1 MKLAPLPV
9 DGPIVEGRGIQ
20 RGFDETCD
28 AVIVGSG
35 AGGAVIAAILAEAGQ
50 RVIVLEEGPYYTPA
64 EYGAFRPTES
74 MRRIWRESG
83 LLTALGL
90 GQTPVIGLSAGRCVG
105 GSSVLTGGV
114 CFRIPSQ
121 IHAHWVD
128 ELGLDEL
135 SEKSL
140 ESAYEAVE
148 RRIRVTEVPQSM
160 RSEATQRFVRGAER
174 LGIPMYPIKRNT
186 EACVG
191 NGRCNFGCPSG
202 AKLSVDVSYLPAA
215 LARGGRVVSDAL
227 VERVNV
233 DHGRAVGVSG
243 RLLDG
248 PEGAPSSPFRVRA
261 RVVVVACGTLH
272 TPILLLRSGL
282 GRSTP
287 SLGRNVTLHP
297 ALRVSA
303 LFDEVLD
310 GWNGALQSVYS
321 NHFAREGITLVG
333 VYSAVNVLA
342 AALPGTGAAHRRFVA
357 DMPRHGIFGAMVH
370 DEGGGSVRLGPGRE
384 PILTY
389 RMAPR
394 DLLRLRRA
402 ITILAEMAFAGGAR
416 ELYLPIFGQ
425 HPVRSVDEVKR
436 LEHASLDARRIE
448 CIAFHPL
455 GSARMA
461 TDARRGVVDANGQS
475 YEVDDLYIADGSI
488 LPTSIGVNSQVP
500 IMTMA
505 TRLAWRLADR
515 MTRSAR
521 ASALADGS
529 LSPQSNATTGGG

>member
-1 MKLAPLPV
+1 MSAALPS
-9 DGPIVEGRGIQ
+9 DGAVVEGREIGH
-20 RGFDETCD
+20 GFEETCD
-28 AVIVGSG
+28 VVIVGSG
-35 AGGAVIAAILAEAGQ
+35 AGGAVMASILAEAGQ
-50 RVIVLEEGPYYTPA
+50 RVVVLEEGPYYTPA

-83 LLTALGL
+83 LLAALGL

-121 IHAHWVD
+121 IHDHWVT
-128 ELGLDEL
+128 ELGLDHL

-140 ESAYEAVE
+140 ESAYQDVE
-148 RRIRVTEVPQSM
+148 RKIRVAEVPVSM
-160 RSEATQRFVRGAER
+160 RSRATEKFVQGAER
-174 LGIPMYPIKRNT
+174 LGIPMHPIKRNT
-186 EACVG
+186 EGCVG

-215 LARGGRVVSDAL
+215 FARGGRVVSDAL
-227 VERVNV
+227 VERVMI
-233 DHGRAVGVSG
+233 DHGRATGVSG

-248 PEGAPSSPFRVRA
+248 PEGSPSSPFRVHA
-261 RVVVVACGTLH
+261 RTVVVACGTLH

-282 GRSTP
+282 GRATP

-303 LFDEVLD
+303 LFDDVLD

-342 AALPGTGAAHRRFVA
+342 AALPGSGATHRRFVA

-370 DEGGGSVRLGPGRE
+370 DEGGGAVRLGPSRE
-384 PILTY
+384 PVLTY

-394 DLLRLRRA
+394 DLARLRRSV
-402 ITILAEMAFAGGAR
+402 TILAEMAFAGGAR
-416 ELYLPIFGQ
+416 ELYLPIFGLS
-425 HPVRSVDEVKR
+425 PVRSLDEVRK
-436 LEHASLDARRIE
+436 LEQAPLDARRIE

-461 TDARRGVVDANGQS
+461 TDARRGVVDPDGQS
-475 YEVDDLYIADGSI
+475 YEVENLYVADGSI

-505 TRLAWRLADR
+505 TRLAWRLAER
-515 MTRSAR
+515 MKA
-521 ASALADGS
+521 
-529 LSPQSNATTGGG
+529 

>member
-1 MKLAPLPV
+1 MTTAIQSAGAV
-9 DGPIVEGRGIQ
+9 TEGRELG
-20 RGFDETCD
+20 RGFVETCD
-28 AVIVGSG
+28 VVIVGSG
-35 AGGAVIAAILAEAGQ
+35 AGGAVMAAILAEAGQ

-64 EYGAFRPTES
+64 EYGSFRPTES

-83 LLTALGL
+83 LLTALGM
-90 GQTPVIGLSAGRCVG
+90 GQTPVIGLSAGRVVG

-114 CFRIPSQ
+114 CFRIPSD
-121 IHAHWVD
+121 IHAHWVGD
-128 ELGLDEL
+128 LGLDEL

-140 ESAYEAVE
+140 EPAYQDVE
-148 RRIRVTEVPQSM
+148 RRIRVTEVPESM

-174 LGIPMYPIKRNT
+174 LGIEMHSMKRNT
-186 EACVG
+186 EGCVG

-202 AKLSVDVSYLPAA
+202 AKLSVDVSYLPSA
-215 LARGGRVVSDAL
+215 LARGGRVISDAL
-227 VERVNV
+227 VERVIIER
-233 DHGRAVGVSG
+233 GRAAGVRG

-248 PEGAPSSPFRVRA
+248 PQGSPGSPFQVRA
-261 RVVVVACGTLH
+261 RAVVVACGTLH

-321 NHFAREGITLVG
+321 NQFARDGITLVG

-342 AALPGTGAAHRRFVA
+342 AALPGAGATHRRFVA
-357 DMPRHGIFGAMVH
+357 EMPRHAIFGAMVH
-370 DEGGGSVRLGPGRE
+370 DEGGGAVRLGPSRE
-384 PILTY
+384 PLLTY

-394 DLLRLRRA
+394 DLARLRHA
-402 ITILAEMAFAGGAR
+402 ITILSEMAFAGGAR
-416 ELYLPIFGQ
+416 EVYLPIFGLA
-425 HPVRSVDEVKR
+425 PMRSVDDVKK
-436 LEHASLDARRIE
+436 LEQMPLDARRIE

-461 TDARRGVVDANGQS
+461 NDARRGVVDPDGQS
-475 YEVDDLYIADGSI
+475 YEVEDLYIADGSI

-505 TRLAWRLADR
+505 TRLGWRLAER
-515 MTRSAR
+515 MSRSAR
-521 ASALADGS
+521 SARHA
-529 LSPQSNATTGGG
+529 

>member
-1 MKLAPLPV
+1 MSANALPN
-9 DGPIVEGRGIQ
+9 DGAVVEGREIG

-28 AVIVGSG
+28 VVIVGSG
-35 AGGAVIAAILAEAGQ
+35 AGGAVMAAILSEAGE
-50 RVIVLEEGPYYTPA
+50 RVIVLEEGPYYTPP

-74 MRRIWRESG
+74 MRRLWRESG
-83 LLTALGL
+83 MLAAVGL

-114 CFRIPSQ
+114 CFRIPSE

-128 ELGLDEL
+128 ELGLDDL

-140 ESAYEAVE
+140 ESAYADVE
-148 RRIRVTEVPQSM
+148 RRIRVAEVPTSM
-160 RSEATQRFVRGAER
+160 RSLATQRFVQGAER
-174 LGIPMYPIKRNT
+174 LGIPMRPLKRNT
-186 EACVG
+186 EGCVG

-202 AKLSVDVSYLPAA
+202 AKLSVDVSYLPSA
-215 LARGGRVVSDAL
+215 LARGARVVSDAL
-227 VERVNV
+227 VERVTI
-233 DHGRAVGVSG
+233 DHGRATGISG

-248 PEGAPSSPFRVRA
+248 PKGSPGNAFRVRA
-261 RVVVVACGTLH
+261 RTVVVACGTLH
-272 TPILLLRSGL
+272 TPILLKRSGL

-310 GWNGALQSVYS
+310 GWNGALQSVFS
-321 NHFAREGITLVG
+321 THFAREGITLVG

-342 AALPGTGAAHRRFVA
+342 AALPGAGAEHRRFVA
-357 DMPRHGIFGAMVH
+357 EMARHGIFGAMVH
-370 DEGGGSVRLGPGRE
+370 DEGGGSVRLGPSRE
-384 PILTY
+384 PVLSY

-416 ELYLPIFGQ
+416 ELYLPIFGLS
-425 HPVRSVDEVKR
+425 PVRSVDEVR
-436 LEHASLDARRIE
+436 RIEQAPMDARRIE

-461 TDARRGVVDANGQS
+461 TDARRGVVDESGRS
-475 YEVDDLYIADGSI
+475 YEVEGLYVADGSI

-505 TRLAWRLADR
+505 TRLAWRLAEQA
-515 MTRSAR
+515 TRR
-521 ASALADGS
+521 AH
-529 LSPQSNATTGGG
+529 